1 MAGNKETPRQKMI
14 GMMYLVLT
22 CLLALNVS
30 RDILKGF
37 VTVNESLEKTNN
49 SMQQSNELMLSAF
62 EKAANENQSAKGYYT
77 KAVEGRKL
85 TTEMIKYIEV
95 MKKKLIEITEK
106 IDWKTADTMRLR
118 FVEKMDDYDT
128 PTYQLIGKDETNLIN
143 TAFSA
148 KELRDKLTV
157 LQTKLMTMLDGMEKV
172 RETRLHPEDYKLM
185 KSKIEMIRPVDP
197 NEMEDGVKINW
208 EIQNFYHLPL
218 AAVITNLSKI
228 ESDVKNLE
236 TEMINQFAS
245 ASGKLVVK
253 INQFAAK
260 VVAPSKYIRSG
271 ENYMADI
278 ILAGSSSD
286 FKDEN
291 MQILMGA
298 KYDPITNTLINEG
311 EKVSLEGGMGKYEV
325 KTSGQGEQTV
335 SGVIKF
341 KDQLGEMKYYPFED
355 KFTVAPPV
363 SAVSADKMNVFY
375 AGLLNDITI
384 SAAGVAPK
392 NLIVKLNGN
401 NAPLINN
408 GNGKFSIKPIAT
420 GSCEIAVYSREEN
433 GTLKAQGPPSKFR
446 IKAIPTPFIK
456 INSKYVAGTFDMRKL
471 ELASFGAIGA
481 DIPGFDFDARF
492 KIKSFTVAS
501 AKGDVFSEYKCIGSN
516 MSNDAKES
524 IKRVRAGGRI
534 FLEDIIA
541 TGPDGIDRKLGNVT
555 IKVKG

>member
-49 SMQQSNELMLSAF
+49 SMQQSNELMLNAF
-62 EKAANENQSAKGYYT
+62 EKAANENQSAKGYYI
-77 KAVEGRKL
+77 KAIEGRKL
-85 TTEMIKYIEV
+85 TGEMIKYIES

-118 FVEKMDDYDT
+118 FVEKMDDYDI
-128 PTYQLIGKDETNLIN
+128 PTYQLIGSDETNL
-143 TAFSA
+143 TTKSFSA
-148 KELRDKLTV
+148 SELRHKLND
-157 LQTKLMTMLDGMEKV
+157 LHSKLIIMLDGMEKV
-172 RETRLHPEDYKLM
+172 KETRLLPEDYKLL
-185 KSKIEMIRPVDP
+185 KSKIDLIKPVDP
-197 NEMEDGVKINW
+197 NEMEDDVKLTW
-208 EIQNFYHLPL
+208 EVQNFYHLPL
-218 AAVITNLSKI
+218 AAVVTNLSKI

-236 TEMINQFAS
+236 TEIINQFAA

-271 ENYMADI
+271 ENYIADI

-298 KYDPITNTLINEG
+298 KYDPVTNTLIDEG
-311 EKVSLEGGMGKYEV
+311 AKIVLEGGMGKYEV

-375 AGLLNDITI
+375 AGLKNDITI
-384 SAAGVAPK
+384 SASGVAPK
-392 NLIVKLNGN
+392 NLVVKLNGN
-401 NAPLINN
+401 NAPLKVN
-408 GNGKFSIKPIAT
+408 GNGKFSIEPRTT
-420 GSCEIAVYSREEN
+420 GTCEIAVYSREEN
-433 GTLKAQGPPSKFR
+433 GQLKAQGPPSKFR
-446 IKAIPTPFIK
+446 VKPLPTPFVK
-456 INSKYVAGTFDMRKL
+456 INSKYVTGTLEMKKL
-471 ELASFGAIGA
+471 DLVFLGAIGA
-481 DIPGFDFDARF
+481 DIPGFDFDAKF
-492 KIKSFTVAS
+492 KIKSFTLYA
-501 AKGDVFSEYKCIGSN
+501 AKGDLLSEIKCFGPNLSEP
-516 MSNDAKES
+516 AKEA
-524 IKRVRAGGRI
+524 IKKVRPGGRV
-534 FLEDIIA
+534 FLENIISV
-541 TGPDGIDRKLGNVT
+541 GPDGVERPLGNVI
-555 IKVKG
+555 IKVKS